1 MIHRIMDDG
10 IAGIQ
15 GRCASSQYNL
25 PIIRHVVQFLV
36 GRWAVT
42 WFFQLRR
49 MASRILLGNPGE
61 TSALPCHNQRQII
74 DAYGQCIAVLLAS
87 TKTYVEHKLS
97 LLADTDPRRSSVEK
111 CLSRIRDLDQSFE
124 ATRRAAAE
132 ARHKGGDPEIGGEPI
147 QAFEHYVEIDAQMI
161 AIIPDDFLVARR
173 WILLDRMR
181 RIAPQKALIEYEG
194 SLPPSMDKD
203 LREDADK
210 IRADLLS
217 LSTYMQQL
225 YVLNSRREE
234 TLASVKWWLFS
245 RSVAVVLMIAVIFLL
260 ATTTGPRWSWWREL
274 PWMPTAMAVLFLTGM
289 IGAVVSISRKFQ
301 DIGGQNIL
309 VADPFN
315 ELVSLNFSRESV
327 ACSIMAG
334 GVFAM
339 VLYLVVISGSAA
351 AMGLDLRFFP
361 SLTAQ
366 RTIIDLPAEGG
377 KAATNRTSETKRP
390 ETFSKPAPGATTEQ
404 EAPATGRLSYVLRA
418 PDHVPG
424 GIARLSKALGFFYD
438 ADILRMMLL
447 AFIAGFAERLVP
459 DSIDRLVRKE
469 KAVKDAAV

>member
-1 MIHRIMDDG
+1 M
-10 IAGIQ
+10 
-15 GRCASSQYNL
+15 
-25 PIIRHVVQFLV
+25 V
-36 GRWAVT
+36 
-42 WFFQLRR
+42 
-49 MASRILLGNPGE
+49 SRILLGNPGE
-61 TSALPCHNQRQII
+61 TSARPCHNQRQII

-97 LLADTDPRRSSVEK
+97 LLADADAHRSSVEK
-111 CLSRIRDLDQSFE
+111 CLSRIRELDQAFE
-124 ATRRAAAE
+124 ATRRATAA

-173 WILLDRMR
+173 WVLLDRMR

-260 ATTTGPRWSWWREL
+260 ATTTGPRLSWWREL

-377 KAATNRTSETKRP
+377 AAATNRMQETERSKTS
-390 ETFSKPAPGATTEQ
+390 SQPAPGATSEQ
-404 EAPATGRLSYVLRA
+404 EAPASGRLSYVLRA

-424 GIARLSKALGFFYD
+424 GIAKLSKALGFFYD